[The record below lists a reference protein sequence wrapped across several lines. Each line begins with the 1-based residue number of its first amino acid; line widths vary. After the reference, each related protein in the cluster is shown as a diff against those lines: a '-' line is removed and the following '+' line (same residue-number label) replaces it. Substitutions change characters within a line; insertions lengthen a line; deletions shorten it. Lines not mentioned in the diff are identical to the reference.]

1 MAHLGLR
8 KWGSQLTTIE
18 QEKVKREQFRKEKLV
33 SLLNQKL
40 HRTFGLTT
48 SHPVIED
55 EIESFVANNKEDFSM
70 LKLKELQNDI
80 AARLAKE
87 GITIKTKNSARK
99 GQTAA
104 KAGMGILGINENKY
118 TSETPKLQSRESK
131 HSMSMRSLS
140 NSNANGQNVR
150 GSQMSGRS
158 TSFKSL
164 AESDEWREIQNFN
177 TLLHLEEQN
186 QEIQREKERQRMIK
200 DALDTQIREK
210 KDRAMQEKKTEGKFC
225 LKFPNIL
232 HRNVRRTP
240 KTDNERGR
248 KEGATPP

>member
-18 QEKVKREQFRKEKLV
+18 QEKAKREQFRKEKLV

-70 LKLKELQNDI
+70 IKLKQLQNDI

-87 GITIKTKNSARK
+87 GITIKAKNTTRK
-99 GQTAA
+99 GQVAA
-104 KAGMGILGINENKY
+104 KAGMGILGINDNKF
-118 TSETPKLQSRESK
+118 TSETPKLMSRESK
-131 HSMSMRSLS
+131 HSMSVRSLAHS
-140 NSNANGQNVR
+140 KDNAHNVR

-200 DALDTQIREK
+200 EALDNQIREK
-210 KDRAMQEKKTEGKFC
+210 KERERQEKRTEGKHYFGP
-225 LKFPNIL
+225 L
-232 HRNVRRTP
+232 
-240 KTDNERGR
+240 
-248 KEGATPP
+248 TPPQKCTMSFKDKS

>member
-18 QEKVKREQFRKEKLV
+18 QEKAKREQFRKEKLV

-40 HRTFGLTT
+40 HRAFGLTT

-70 LKLKELQNDI
+70 NKLKDLQNDI

-87 GITIKTKNSARK
+87 GITLKTKKEVKK
-99 GQTAA
+99 GETTA
-104 KAGMGILGINENKY
+104 KAGMGILGINDNKF
-118 TSETPKLQSRESK
+118 TSETPKLLSRGSR
-131 HSMSMRSLS
+131 HSMSQRSIAQS
-140 NSNANGQNVR
+140 NGKGQNIR

-158 TSFKSL
+158 TSHKSL

-186 QEIQREKERQRMIK
+186 QEIQREKERQKMIK
-200 DALDTQIREK
+200 DALDGQIREK
-210 KDRAMQEKKTEGKFC
+210 RERALQERKTQG
-225 LKFPNIL
+225 NI
-232 HRNVRRTP
+232 
-240 KTDNERGR
+240 D
-248 KEGATPP
+248 